1 MSIEDAINI
10 EASVE
15 RFLGNGLFMAS
26 LPNGHHVVA
35 HCGNRDQVEASLLRV
50 GDDVRLEM
58 SPFDMSKG
66 RILFKKDDEII

>member
-1 MSIEDAINI
+1 
-10 EASVE
+10 
-15 RFLGNGLFMAS
+15 MAS